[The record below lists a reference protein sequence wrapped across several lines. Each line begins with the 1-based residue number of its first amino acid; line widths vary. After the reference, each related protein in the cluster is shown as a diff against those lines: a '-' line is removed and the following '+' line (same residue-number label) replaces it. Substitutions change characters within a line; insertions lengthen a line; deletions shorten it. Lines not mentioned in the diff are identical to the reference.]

1 MHRREQRKCL
11 HDVEEIEAVGVE
23 INDQALEANNDTG
36 VREVIK
42 RRACGRGN
50 MDSGVMGSVN
60 TRRM

>member
-1 MHRREQRKCL
+1 
-11 HDVEEIEAVGVE
+11 VEEIEAVGVE